1 MIELLDYLRANCFKT
16 AGSACS
22 ADVTSSAVIDTTPSV
37 KTISGS
43 WVPLSVTLSGGVL
56 GC

>member
-43 WVPLSVTLSGGVL
+43 WVPPSVTLSGGVL